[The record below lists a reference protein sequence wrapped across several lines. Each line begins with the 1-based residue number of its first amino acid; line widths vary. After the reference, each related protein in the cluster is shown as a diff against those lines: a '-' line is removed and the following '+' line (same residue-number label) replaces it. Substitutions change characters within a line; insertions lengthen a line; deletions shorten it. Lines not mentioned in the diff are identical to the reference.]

1 MSLIPEP
8 PPVVAPPPV
17 APPVAKKTSPA
28 VWILL
33 AVLGIAFLG
42 FVLIVVAAI
51 AIPGLLRARMT
62 GNETSA
68 IERLN
73 SIASAQVAF
82 SAACG
87 NGGYADSFSTLA
99 APDPTRGAVAS
110 PDVANLAGS
119 PEQAGFVFAMS
130 AGAGAVE
137 GPKDCH
143 GKPTRTK
150 WYATA
155 EPQTFGTSGARSFAV
170 NSSLTIWYVP
180 SSAAPTEPFGPPAS
194 RIAR

>member
-1 MSLIPEP
+1 LF
-8 PPVVAPPPV
+8 
-17 APPVAKKTSPA
+17 
-28 VWILL
+28 

-68 IERLN
+68 IVRLN

-99 APDPTRGAVAS
+99 ATDPTRSAVAS
-110 PDVANLAGS
+110 PNVANLAGS

-143 GKPTRTK
+143 GRPTRTK

-155 EPQTFGTSGARSFAV
+155 EPHTFGTSGARSFAV